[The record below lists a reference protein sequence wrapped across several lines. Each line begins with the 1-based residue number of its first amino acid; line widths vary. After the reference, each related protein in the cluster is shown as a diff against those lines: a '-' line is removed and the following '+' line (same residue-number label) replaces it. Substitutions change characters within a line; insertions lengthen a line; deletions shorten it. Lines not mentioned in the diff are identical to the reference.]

1 VNNVSTVDLFDDW
14 PTLKAPT
21 SGPWRE
27 SHEKQ
32 SEKAFKLSHMSK
44 VAGLALFLAVS
55 PITAMPDLWLME
67 RNRRDA
73 VVTMSI
79 YQEVI
84 GRFISRSEALRVARQ
99 ILVSAEQERLQL
111 AEWEAKRGIQWEED
125 K

>member
-1 VNNVSTVDLFDDW
+1 MNNASTVDLFDEW
-14 PTLKAPT
+14 PILQAPT

-27 SHEKQ
+27 SHERQ
-32 SEKAFKLSHMSK
+32 SEKAFDLSHMAK

-55 PITAMPDLWLME
+55 PVTAMPDLWLIE
-67 RNRRDA
+67 KKRRDA

-111 AEWEAKRGIQWEED
+111 AEWEAKRGIQWEEG